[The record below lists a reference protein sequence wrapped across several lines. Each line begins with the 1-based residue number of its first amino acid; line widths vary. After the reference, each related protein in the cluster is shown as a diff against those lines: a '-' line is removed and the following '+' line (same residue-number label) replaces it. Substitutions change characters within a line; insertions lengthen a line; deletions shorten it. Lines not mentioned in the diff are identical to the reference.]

1 MNKVKGVAEKDH
13 GSLKAMKPYIVIL
26 GAICMCIAASV
37 SADSRNRLQ
46 KLGTLSVINNQ
57 STGQTSAKNTG
68 SPSDKGAARSGSVN
82 SPKAPLGG
90 TPPPRNSR

>member
-1 MNKVKGVAEKDH
+1 
-13 GSLKAMKPYIVIL
+13 LKAMKPYIVVIL
-26 GAICMCIAASV
+26 GAICMCIAASA

-68 SPSDKGAARSGSVN
+68 SPSDKGAARSGSLN
-82 SPKAPLGG
+82 GAPLGR

>member
-1 MNKVKGVAEKDH
+1 MNKIKGVA
-13 GSLKAMKPYIVIL
+13 IVIL
-26 GAICMCIAASV
+26 GAICMCIAASA

-82 SPKAPLGG
+82 GAARSGSVNGAPLGR